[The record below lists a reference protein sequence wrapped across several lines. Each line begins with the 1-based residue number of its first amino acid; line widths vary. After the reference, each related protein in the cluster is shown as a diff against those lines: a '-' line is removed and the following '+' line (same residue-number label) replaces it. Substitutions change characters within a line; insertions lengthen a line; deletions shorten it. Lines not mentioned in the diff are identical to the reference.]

1 MVKSNLIFVS
11 VDEIFHLKI
20 ELSHQDHFPI
30 TIDEL
35 DMQAVI
41 GTNKTFFKFI
51 RMDVNAFL
59 HSN

>member
-20 ELSHQDHFPI
+20 ELSQQDHFPI

-41 GTNKTFFKFI
+41 GTKKLF
-51 RMDVNAFL
+51 
-59 HSN
+59 